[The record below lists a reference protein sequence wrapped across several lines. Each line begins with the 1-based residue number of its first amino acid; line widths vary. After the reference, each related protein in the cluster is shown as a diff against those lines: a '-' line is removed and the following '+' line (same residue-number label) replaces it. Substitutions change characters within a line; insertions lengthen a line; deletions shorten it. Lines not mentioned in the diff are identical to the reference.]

1 MTRKYGTTIKLA
13 EHGNERALKV
23 SLTERQEIVTEPL
36 ILARCTQPR
45 GHQAQ
50 ALTAHASVQSLCPH
64 TLIRDAQHPKPR
76 DPG

>member
-36 ILARCTQPR
+36 ILARCTHPR

-50 ALTAHASVQSLCPH
+50 ALTAHA
-64 TLIRDAQHPKPR
+64 
-76 DPG
+76 

>member
-50 ALTAHASVQSLCPH
+50 ALTAHASV
-64 TLIRDAQHPKPR
+64 
-76 DPG
+76 